1 MPDKDQYKI
10 VFDGR
15 ILEGHNRDDVK
26 NRLIRLL
33 KSDSKTIEQF
43 LFEAPAVIK
52 RNIDY
57 PTASKYKEALR
68 GAGISCQIERIEN
81 ADVDVLPPPLTAAG
95 PGSDPADALPAGT
108 GVADAAAD
116 TRKRP
121 GRIWYVVATLL
132 IVVPIVFAGIK
143 MPLAFISYFASEIE
157 ITAPGATELIIDQPD
172 NYVIWYTTF
181 DGHSLRR
188 DIPQDIKIAVYSH
201 VPQRDLEV
209 TPPSWE
215 SKETVFGVE
224 RRSLA
229 EVVFDQPGL
238 YTIEVTGDFP
248 ETELI
253 LRRSLR
259 AGFFKNFVVPI
270 LMFLIGCAVGLIMAI
285 VVFVKRSH
293 AKSSILPPQESAQKD
308 ARLWAMLCHFGTFAA
323 FLIPFGNII
332 VPLVIWQLKKGQSSF
347 VVAHGKESLNF
358 QISLMIYYLA
368 ATLLILVIIGFIL
381 LVALFVFN
389 IVMVIIAGIKAND
402 GEHYQY
408 PMTIR
413 FFK

>member
-15 ILEGHNRDDVK
+15 ILEGHNLDDVK

-33 KSDSKTIEQF
+33 KSDSKTIEK
-43 LFEAPAVIK
+43 LLSEAPRVIK

-95 PGSDPADALPAGT
+95 PGSDPADALPTGT
-108 GVADAAAD
+108 GAAD
-116 TRKRP
+116 VAAGTRKRP
-121 GRIWYVVATLL
+121 GRIWYVVAILL

-201 VPQRDLEV
+201 DPQRDLQV
-209 TPPSWE
+209 TPPELGKQGNCVRCRTAVDS
-215 SKETVFGVE
+215 
-224 RRSLA
+224 RSR
-229 EVVFDQPGL
+229 F
-238 YTIEVTGDFP
+238 
-248 ETELI
+248 
-253 LRRSLR
+253 RS
-259 AGFFKNFVVPI
+259 AGPVHN
-270 LMFLIGCAVGLIMAI
+270 
-285 VVFVKRSH
+285 
-293 AKSSILPPQESAQKD
+293 
-308 ARLWAMLCHFGTFAA
+308 
-323 FLIPFGNII
+323 
-332 VPLVIWQLKKGQSSF
+332 
-347 VVAHGKESLNF
+347 
-358 QISLMIYYLA
+358 
-368 ATLLILVIIGFIL
+368 
-381 LVALFVFN
+381 
-389 IVMVIIAGIKAND
+389 
-402 GEHYQY
+402 
-408 PMTIR
+408 
-413 FFK
+413 